1 MLADPQV
8 TVEATYRNP
17 IPIGE
22 LKKFVQAAERSL
34 AEDAKLRIYK
44 DPETGHQ
51 TDPGG
56 SITIKATGSSRYS
69 AQEGT
74 LR

>member
-17 IPIGE
+17 IPVGE
-22 LKKFVQAAERSL
+22 LKKFVQAAECSL
-34 AEDAKLRIYK
+34 AEDAKLRIRQ
-44 DPETGHQ
+44 DPETGHP

-56 SITIKATGSSRYS
+56 TITIKATGSPRPRTQG
-69 AQEGT
+69 AT
-74 LR
+74 IR